1 MVFLA
6 GTALASPPGAYPDR
20 QEVLHEVDHPRTPED
35 RPVWREWRTT
45 EPDGIAYSQFTASYR
60 SFVQQQPLAM
70 RQLHQPGDK
79 LFLDF
84 DLTLCSTRGGA

>member
-60 SFVQQQPLAM
+60 SFVQQQRSHLLPMPHQRLLATWV
-70 RQLHQPGDK
+70 RRSLV
-79 LFLDF
+79 
-84 DLTLCSTRGGA
+84 TRRL